1 MKSIL
6 ISICILLSSCSLQEK
21 QPIVYTSTWKQ
32 ESDSVIMQDCK
43 QEAVYLTL
51 VMYEAN
57 IEQQWDKQDVM
68 RMEHLILKKVL
79 LLNLFIKLLKV
90 HSFLVG

>member
-6 ISICILLSSCSLQEK
+6 ISICIFLSSCSLQEK
-21 QPIVYTSTWKQ
+21 QSIVYTSTWKQ
-32 ESDSVIMQDCK
+32 ESDSAIMQDCK

-57 IEQQWDKQDVM
+57 IEQQWNKQDVM
-68 RMEHLILKKVL
+68 RMEHLIYMSCLRYN
-79 LLNLFIKLLKV
+79 NLVI
-90 HSFLVG
+90 

>member
-1 MKSIL
+1 MAENNTMKSIL
-6 ISICILLSSCSLQEK
+6 ISICIFLSSCSLQEK
-21 QPIVYTSTWKQ
+21 QSIVYTSTWKQ

-43 QEAVYLTL
+43 QEDIYLTL

-68 RMEHLILKKVL
+68 RMEHLIYMSCLRYN
-79 LLNLFIKLLKV
+79 NLVI
-90 HSFLVG
+90 